1 MSESDKIIILT
12 PTYDDWESVFVL
24 LQQLDDALAEKNL
37 KADVVIVDDGSPVFA
52 GTLNFNGLVFS
63 AIEEVEIVTLTRN
76 LGNQRA
82 LAVGI
87 GHIAATRICDTL
99 VIMDSDLEDS
109 PKYVPEMIA
118 EARKTGNEIVF
129 AERTRRSEGTAFKAF
144 YWGYKHLYKVLT
156 GTPISIGNFS
166 VTPGRLVKRIAG
178 ISEIWSH
185 FPAGVMR
192 ARVPFRTIPASRGQR
207 LKGQSKMNLVSLVIH
222 GLSGFAV
229 HADVVGVRLVIAIF
243 GLGLAITVTV
253 ALVIAKRLIF
263 DFYVLGWT
271 SLVTIILGVAVIQI
285 FLAAVFM
292 AFMILSG
299 KNNRL
304 IIPAIDCAKYI
315 LETKRVYPLA
325 DGEKVL
331 VHEARHG

>member
-1 MSESDKIIILT
+1 MSKSGKIIILT
-12 PTYDDWESVFVL
+12 PVYDDWESVFVL
-24 LQQLDDALAEKNL
+24 LDQLDDALAEDKL
-37 KADVVIVDDGSPVFA
+37 KASVVVIDDGSPIFA
-52 GTLNFNGLVFS
+52 DTLDFSGLDLS
-63 AIEEVEIVTLTRN
+63 AIEEVEVVTLTRN

-87 GHIAATRICDTL
+87 GHIAATRNCGIL

-109 PKYVPEMIA
+109 PKYVPQLIA

-144 YWGYKHLYKVLT
+144 YKIYKYLYKVLT
-156 GTPISIGNFS
+156 GMPISIGNFS
-166 VTPGRLVKRIAG
+166 ATPGRLIKRIAG

-185 FPAGVMR
+185 FPAGIMR
-192 ARVPFRTIPASRGQR
+192 ARVPFRTIPATRGQR

-229 HADVVGVRLVIAIF
+229 HADVVGVRIVITVF
-243 GLGLAITVTV
+243 GLGVAIIIAVF
-253 ALVIAKRLIF
+253 LVIAKRFLF

-271 SLVTIILGVAVIQI
+271 SLVTIILGVAVIQA
-285 FLAAVFM
+285 FMAAIFM

-304 IIPAIDCAKYI
+304 IIPGIDCAKYI
-315 LETKRVYPLA
+315 LETRRIYPLA
-325 DGEKVL
+325 GGEKKL
-331 VHEARHG
+331 VREARHG